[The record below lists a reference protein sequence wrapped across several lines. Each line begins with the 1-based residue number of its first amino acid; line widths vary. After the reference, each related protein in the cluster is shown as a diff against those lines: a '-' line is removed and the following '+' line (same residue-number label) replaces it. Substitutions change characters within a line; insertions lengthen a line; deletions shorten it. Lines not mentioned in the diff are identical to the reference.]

1 MKRILV
7 VSHGA
12 ALGGSPISALNIARN
27 LDPSRFAVAFAFGED
42 GPLARQ
48 AAAEGYA
55 VDIVDRKGFIGLAM
69 IRRYLRIIAAR
80 RIDVVHLN
88 TLTSYYKYPAF
99 AAKLA
104 GKPVAWFVR
113 ENPEEKRCLRLRW
126 HLRHLARKV
135 VTVSHDTAAHLP
147 RVAPDQLLTIHNG
160 VDLDAFQ
167 PLPAEEGLRRLGLPP
182 GDYLTTVGT
191 LEPRKGVLDLVEA
204 YAQALPRLGAT
215 RLLIVGSDRSRD
227 QAYADRLRRRIA
239 ELGLADRVILFGES
253 KDIPAVMAAS
263 RWFVLVSYWEG
274 LSRVLLEALACGKP
288 ILASDAGG
296 NKEQVWPGENGYTCA
311 AGDIAALAGLLEKT
325 TDDALTRRFGAAS
338 RRLAETHFSMVRTNA
353 ALERLYDSLA

>member
-27 LDPSRFAVAFAFGED
+27 LDPARFEVAFAFGED

-48 AAAEGYA
+48 AVAEGHA
-55 VDIVDRKGFIGLAM
+55 VDIVDRKGFIGLES
-69 IRRYLRIIAAR
+69 IYRYLRIIAAR
-80 RIDVVHLN
+80 RIDIVHLN

-99 AAKLA
+99 AARLA

-126 HLRHLARKV
+126 HLRHLAQRV

-147 RVAPDQLLTIHNG
+147 DVAPDKLMTIHNG
-160 VDLDAFQ
+160 VDLDAFR
-167 PLPAEEGLRRLGLPP
+167 PLPAEEGFRRLGLPP
-182 GDYLTTVGT
+182 GDYLATVGT
-191 LEPRKGVLDLVEA
+191 LEPRKGMLDLVEA

-215 RLLIVGSDRSRD
+215 RLLIVGGDRSRN
-227 QAYADRLRRRIA
+227 QAYAARLRRRID
-239 ELGLADRVILFGES
+239 ELGLADRVILYGES
-253 KDIPAVMAAS
+253 KDIPAVMAAC
-263 RWFVLVSYWEG
+263 RCFVLVSYWEG

-288 ILASDAGG
+288 IIASDAGG

-311 AGDIAALAGLLEKT
+311 AGDVAALAGLLEKT
-325 TDDALTRRFGAAS
+325 TADALMARFGQAS